1 MKVRGYLLYLPPRMF
16 SVGEHNYKNQV
27 PQCCREIRRGR
38 TVDHVETPVPI
49 GRLLGRILM
58 VSGLALGLVGCSGHY
73 PADPDG
79 TLDRVSGGTLRVGVS
94 HQPPWTDTSGDN
106 SPDDPG
112 GIEAQLIE
120 DYAASIDAEVD
131 WHVGGE
137 EQLIKLLSERQLDVV
152 IGGLT
157 DQSPW
162 ESEVALTT
170 DYAEALGVDGKTA
183 KHVVAVQMG
192 ENALMSSVER
202 FLLEQNVEQQVP
214 EEMRP

>member
-1 MKVRGYLLYLPPRMF
+1 
-16 SVGEHNYKNQV
+16 
-27 PQCCREIRRGR
+27 
-38 TVDHVETPVPI
+38 
-49 GRLLGRILM
+49 M

-170 DYAEALGVDGKTA
+170 DYAECLGVDGKTA